1 MVPQDET
8 NICWLRPQMGG
19 GSGGSAFSP
28 SSALSAVEQKNFG
41 LETVKILC
49 FSLFFTTVIQLVEQ

>member
-1 MVPQDET
+1 
-8 NICWLRPQMGG
+8 
-19 GSGGSAFSP
+19 
-28 SSALSAVEQKNFG
+28 VEQKNFG